1 MKDNWQKD
9 IHNRL
14 GNYEINEP
22 EGLWEDIRKEMAG
35 ANGGYVRNS
44 KSSVSLRIRRTAS
57 VAAAASVALLLG
69 YSIYSKYTC
78 SEQDA
83 SELAKQQL

>member
-44 KSSVSLRIRRTAS
+44 KSSVTLRLRRTAS
-57 VAAAASVALLLG
+57 VAAAASVALFLG
-69 YSIYSKYTC
+69 YSIYSKYTY
-78 SEQDA
+78 STSVRD
-83 SELAKQQL
+83 KK

>member
-22 EGLWEDIRKEMAG
+22 EGLWKDIRKEMAG

-44 KSSVSLRIRRTAS
+44 KSSVTFRLRRMAS
-57 VAAAASVALLLG
+57 VAAAASVALLWDIP
-69 YSIYSKYTC
+69 SIPNIHTVNGMH
-78 SEQDA
+78 QN
-83 SELAKQQL
+83 